1 LNKANERW
9 TFGMDPP
16 TIGQY
21 LQERG
26 FVLEID
32 QSARKYRQTYYGKE
46 SDEMKGFE
54 FYHVA
59 VARVRN

>member
-1 LNKANERW
+1 
-9 TFGMDPP
+9 MDPP